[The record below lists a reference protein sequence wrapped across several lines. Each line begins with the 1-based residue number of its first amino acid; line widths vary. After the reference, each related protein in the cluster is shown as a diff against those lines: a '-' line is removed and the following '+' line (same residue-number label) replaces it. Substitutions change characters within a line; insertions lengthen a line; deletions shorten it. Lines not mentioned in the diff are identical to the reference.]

1 MNKKVLN
8 TLEYDKSVEQL
19 AKLAGSDGGKKLCR
33 SLTPM
38 TDRDEILEAQCETSD
53 ALTHIMTQGPI
64 SFQGVT
70 PIKESLKR
78 LELGAPL
85 SMRELLDISSLLACA
100 GQIKH
105 YFRKSL
111 NENEET
117 GDCLNERYQLLE
129 PLAPLMQEIRRCIIA
144 EDEMADDASAG
155 LNQVRRKLKSTGD
168 RIHEQLGVLLNSHRS
183 MLQDA
188 IITMRNARYCLPVKA
203 EYRSSFHGMLH
214 DQSATGATLF
224 IEPNSVVKLNNEIRE
239 LERLEQ
245 DEIDK
250 VLADLSNQT
259 AEQSFLVEQDHRIL
273 TELDFIFA
281 KAMLAKQMKATKPR
295 FPEERFIEIKQGRHP
310 LIAADKVVPIDVHLG
325 RDFSLLIVT
334 GPNTGGKTVSL
345 KTVGLFCLMGQAG
358 LHIPAFDGS
367 SLRIFHEVYADIG
380 DEQSIEQSLSTFS
393 SHMVNTV
400 SILEQADENSLALFD
415 ELGAGTDPTE
425 GAALATAILANLHK
439 RHTLTMATTHYSEL
453 KLYALQTPDVEN
465 ACCEFDVSTLRPTYR
480 LLIGVPGKS
489 NAFAISHKLGLSDDI
504 IEDAKH
510 HVASDAT
517 QFEDVL
523 ADLEQTRIR
532 LEKELADASESRK
545 EISRLRKELR
555 EKNDKIDNSK
565 ERILQNANEEAG
577 RILAKAKDYAD
588 ETIRKYTKWAESDAH
603 IREMEAERTKLR
615 EQINSKQSH
624 SLKPAKPKKAS
635 GLKAKDLFIGA
646 DVRILSLN
654 SAGTVSTLPNDK
666 GDLFVQAGL
675 LRTKVNI
682 RDLELIKQPKPEKNK
697 TKNTGSGR
705 IGMSKAATMHQEV
718 NLIGM
723 TVDQAMPVMEK
734 YLDDAYLAH
743 MTQVTVIHGRGTG
756 ALRTAVHNR
765 LKKLKYVK
773 SYRLG
778 EFGEGDMGVTI
789 VTFKS

>member
-8 TLEYDKSVEQL
+8 TLEYDKIVEQL

-70 PIKESLKR
+70 SIKESLKR

-188 IITMRNARYCLPVKA
+188 IITMRNGRYCLPVKA

-697 TKNTGSGR
+697 PKNTGSGR

>member
-8 TLEYDKSVEQL
+8 TLEYDKIVEQL

-188 IITMRNARYCLPVKA
+188 IITMRNGRYCLPVKA

-224 IEPNSVVKLNNEIRE
+224 IEPNSVIKLNNEIRE

-697 TKNTGSGR
+697 PKNTGSGR